1 MTIFIQIKSWKK
13 NFLLWAFYSRSVFR
27 QFSDN
32 LIGQVFFSSSFY
44 LDFFFFFF
52 VGLCFQL
59 RNCDT
64 KLLLCSALLQRNNNV
79 FNTSVFQTII
89 TFKNDHRVLI
99 SINQEREESKSL
111 ERQRQSNLTI
121 SIGTKFRKVV
131 QENRMGVLQGVL
143 IRLTTSKDEIEWFTR
158 YDVASLSTF
167 GTDHDWNAWSRNVFA
182 HNTIFLSRHWGA
194 TFLLKDIWIDD
205 KSYISDTFLFKKPI
219 LLRKKLF

>member
-1 MTIFIQIKSWKK
+1 
-13 NFLLWAFYSRSVFR
+13 
-27 QFSDN
+27 
-32 LIGQVFFSSSFY
+32 
-44 LDFFFFFF
+44 
-52 VGLCFQL
+52 
-59 RNCDT
+59 
-64 KLLLCSALLQRNNNV
+64 V

-167 GTDHDWNAWSRNVFA
+167 GTDHD
-182 HNTIFLSRHWGA
+182 
-194 TFLLKDIWIDD
+194 
-205 KSYISDTFLFKKPI
+205 
-219 LLRKKLF
+219 